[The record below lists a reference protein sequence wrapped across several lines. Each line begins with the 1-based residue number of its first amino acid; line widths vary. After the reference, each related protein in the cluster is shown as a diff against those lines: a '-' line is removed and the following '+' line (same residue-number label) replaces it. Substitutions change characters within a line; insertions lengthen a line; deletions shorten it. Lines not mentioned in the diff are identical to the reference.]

1 MFIGH
6 FGAGFAGKKIAPA
19 VSLGTLFLAAQFADL
34 LWPLL
39 LLLGIEHFRIT
50 PGITKLSPLDFYDYP
65 ISHSLLALVGWGAV
79 LGGAYLLIRNRVR
92 GAVVLAAA
100 VVSHWVLDVVVHR
113 PDMAV
118 LPGREY
124 LGLGLWNSVPATVLA
139 EVGVYGGGLAL
150 YLTATKAKD
159 RVGVWALWTLVVFL
173 LLVWIASLVGPPP
186 PDVKSV
192 AVAGLAMWLTVP
204 WAYWIDRHRMP
215 ADASIQDVGRRT

>member
-1 MFIGH
+1 VFIGH
-6 FGAGFAGKKIAPA
+6 FGAGFAGKKVAPS

-39 LLLGIEHFRIT
+39 LLFGIEHFRIT
-50 PGITKLSPLDFYDYP
+50 PGITRVSPLDFYDYP

-79 LGGAYLLIRNRVR
+79 LGGAYLLIRNSVR
-92 GAVVLAAA
+92 GAVVVGAA
-100 VVSHWVLDVVVHR
+100 VVSHWVLDFVVHR
-113 PDMAV
+113 PDMPV

-159 RVGVWALWTLVVFL
+159 RVGVWALWTLVLFL
-173 LLVWIASLVGPPP
+173 FAVWIAGPPP

-204 WAYWIDRHRMP
+204 WAYWIDRHR
-215 ADASIQDVGRRT
+215 AAR